1 MSTFRGIAI
10 RSGQAIFR
18 NPGTSTATVLFGVG
32 FALVASNAMFSQM
45 AEHPAPIWKSQDHFT
60 TQATSQ
66 PPKEVTAVRV
76 QPHKVLTQSI
86 SLKNI
91 PVPTANP
98 SKSRS
103 FAAHSSLVREVQ
115 ATLADVGIYKGKVDG
130 IYGDETRR
138 AILDYQQRAG
148 ILPDGEASYSLLGSI
163 KSAFA
168 VAQVKNNSDSANS
181 TPENTALPEMIVL
194 DQKMV
199 SSVQSGL
206 REIYG
211 DDKISVDGIF
221 GNQTREALRRFQKR
235 FKLKVTGELDQATVK
250 KLREAGIVDTI

>member
-1 MSTFRGIAI
+1 MSNIRGIAL
-10 RSGQAIFR
+10 RSGLVVFR
-18 NPGTSTATVLFGVG
+18 NPGTSTATLLFAVG
-32 FALVASNAMFSQM
+32 FALFSSNAIFSQL
-45 AEHPAPIWKSQDHFT
+45 ADHPAPIWKSQDHFT
-60 TQATSQ
+60 TQTTSQ
-66 PPKEVTAVRV
+66 LPKEVVAVRV
-76 QPHKVLTQSI
+76 QPHKVLIQSI

-98 SKSRS
+98 TKSRS
-103 FAAHSSLVREVQ
+103 FAAQSSLVREVQ

-130 IYGDETRR
+130 IYGDETRS

-168 VAQVKNNSDSANS
+168 VAQVKN
-181 TPENTALPEMIVL
+181 ENKSEENPALPEMIVM

-206 REIYG
+206 KEIYG
-211 DDKISVDGIF
+211 DDDISVDGIF
-221 GNQTREALRRFQKR
+221 GNQTREAIRRFQKR
-235 FKLKVTGELDQATVK
+235 FKLNVTGDLDQSTIN
-250 KLREAGIVDTI
+250 KLREAGIVGTI